1 MAEVED
7 VDEIMADELRQLMD
21 TPSIPFGPTPST
33 KSSRSNIS
41 TFSDNCSTIS
51 SSYSIG
57 STDTAMTTDSSG
69 KLIRRRKLIKK
80 TTTELGGMSVETIK
94 FKKRKRG
101 SVRSDMVAKW
111 ATIDFGG
118 WKCLGGGAL
127 GIKELQDHI
136 PETND
141 VYLFGM
147 VQIKIG
153 TGRFEKCKNMFIEFN
168 GVNCKPMTRMLAG
181 KKRNEVHKLV
191 GDCHAQ
197 VVFEKREE
205 VTIRNIF
212 AQIGHL
218 FVAEN
223 IQGSRS
229 VFSTSTTTV
238 EDIEKEYER
247 QMAEKALEYLEK
259 QRNMAKERPVV
270 KPKIDRITEILN
282 LLHED
287 MGWVNWVLF
296 KATEKKLKLLH
307 EDSFGSGTIFALR
320 QNLKDNDVLFGLLRL
335 SFGVMPYR
343 RTHFVLL
350 HWVGPKTKI
359 VKRGKLN
366 ARADRMAKM
375 LTPWGIKLELK
386 GAEQITVA
394 NIIHRVR
401 NIVVVDGD
409 EEDPEEVIEQKLI
422 EEFNKALA
430 EEEKANANKDR
441 TLKADKEEEE
451 EVEEVGGPTAG
462 MPKSPK
468 TSSKDDVKRVEK
480 TITETITL
488 VSDRDAEVNWILLQ
502 PLKKKKKKKKKKAF
516 ALGS

>member
-1 MAEVED
+1 MAEAENA
-7 VDEIMADELRQLMD
+7 DEIMQEELRQLMD
-21 TPSIPFGPTPST
+21 TPSIPLAPSF
-33 KSSRSNIS
+33 SGI
-41 TFSDNCSTIS
+41 SDNASTIS

-69 KLIRRRKLIKK
+69 KLVRRRKLIKK

-101 SVRSDMVAKW
+101 SKRADMVANW
-111 ATIDFGG
+111 ATIDFRE

-153 TGRFEKCKNMFIEFN
+153 SGRFEKCKNMFIEFN

-181 KKRNEVHKLV
+181 GKRNEVHKIL
-191 GDCHAQ
+191 GECHAQ

-205 VTIRNIF
+205 VNIRNIF

-238 EDIEKEYER
+238 EEIEKAYER
-247 QMAEKALEYLEK
+247 QMAEKAAEYLEK

-307 EDSFGSGTIFALR
+307 EESFGSGTIFALR

-335 SFGVMPYR
+335 SFGEMPYR

-350 HWVGPKTKI
+350 HWVGPKTKN

-366 ARADRMAKM
+366 ARAERMAKM
-375 LTPWGIKLELK
+375 LEPWGIKLELK

-401 NIVVVDGD
+401 NIVVVDGGD
-409 EEDPEEVIEQKLI
+409 DEDPEEVIEQKLI

-430 EEEKANANKDR
+430 EEESANQNKDR
-441 TLKADKEEEE
+441 TLKADKQEEE
-451 EVEEVGGPTAG
+451 EVEEVGSPTSGGAG
-462 MPKSPK
+462 IAKSPK
-468 TSSKDDVKRVEK
+468 TSSKDDVKKVEK

-488 VSDRDAEVNWILLQ
+488 VSDRDADVNWILLQ
-502 PLKKKKKKKKKKAF
+502 PIKKKKKHKKKRKKKKAF